1 MSTVDSNSRVLPVDS
16 SLINPEFIRRLQE
29 QRVLHK
35 REVAFHLAEA
45 EKYGAADEALA
56 SMIQAGEKIV
66 AILFPAPTRAA
77 DAPDKATNVSGSP
90 SWTEAAMAA
99 AGKAPGP
106 TYNEPPTPH
115 GPEPH
120 GLEPHGLENV
130 MAVDHTGQS
139 GNMWRTRLLGGR
151 T

>member
-1 MSTVDSNSRVLPVDS
+1 MSAVDSKSGVFPVDS
-16 SLINPEFIRRLQE
+16 SLINPEFILRLQE

-56 SMIQAGEKIV
+56 SMIQAAEKIV
-66 AILFPAPTRAA
+66 AIMFPAPTKAA
-77 DAPDKATNVSGSP
+77 GAPYEATTEDVSDSP
-90 SWTEAAMAA
+90 SWTEAAMAVS
-99 AGKAPGP
+99 GKPAEP
-106 TYNEPPTPH
+106 TYDELPTTP
-115 GPEPH
+115 
-120 GLEPHGLENV
+120 GLENLTS
-130 MAVDHTGQS
+130 DDRTGQS